1 MIPRLYEA
9 DERSF
14 DHLGLGGLPETKS
27 CFVTEERNG
36 QFELE
41 MVYPM
46 DGAKFNLLQPERIIY
61 APHDDSKTRQ
71 PFRIYKISRTM
82 NGDVTIYARHISYD
96 LSKMTV
102 KPFSASSVAQAM
114 AGLKTNTIGEQPFT
128 FWTDKSTVANFK
140 VEEPSTVRSRLG
152 GVQGS
157 ILDVFGGGEYEWD
170 HFTVRLRQNRGA
182 DNGVSLRFGKNLTD
196 LVSEEDSTNVYTS
209 CVPFWRKENTVV
221 MLEDFVVHSEYEDLF
236 DNAMCIPLDLS
247 SELTSE
253 DQDYVPT
260 TAELREAAEAHMNRN
275 LAWIITQSISAQFVA
290 LWQTE
295 EFKKTALVQR
305 LKLCDTVWAL
315 HPKLGVNASAKVIRT
330 VYDVLL
336 ERYSSIEIGE
346 ARTDLNGTLVTQRDI
361 EKTVEEQKSAV
372 QLELEHALDLMS
384 GASGGNVVIRRNAA
398 GNPYEILIMD
408 TDDIT
413 TAVNVLRLNMNGIA
427 FSQSGYNG
435 PFTTAWTIDSHFVA
449 DFITAG
455 TFNGNLIKA
464 GIIQDAAGVNYW
476 NMTTGEFQLT
486 PAAKIKTGTD
496 SYVALSEY
504 IGGIADEYVTELE
517 GDLQAQI
524 DSKIDTF
531 YQSADPST
539 GWTAEQKAAHTGDLW
554 YKTTDNTTW
563 RWSGTAWQEQEVP
576 AAVFDEIDG
585 KSAIFYGTTSQTY
598 TGVQTGDYLVDSS
611 NGATYRWSGTAWV
624 KQTDYAAAI
633 ATAMADLEEDLQTQ
647 IDGKIDTFY
656 QETDPSTNWTTEQ
669 KTAHTGDLWYKTSDS
684 STWRWSGSAWQEQSV
699 PDEVFDAIDGKST
712 IFYGT
717 TSGTYTGVQTGDYLV
732 DSASGKTYRWNGSSW
747 VVQTD
752 YASAISDAIGDL
764 RDDLEAQIED
774 GKIETFYQSADPS
787 TNWTTEQKTAHA
799 GDLWYKTSDSS
810 TWRWS
815 GSAWQEQSVPDEVFD
830 AIDGKSTIF
839 YGTTSGTYTG
849 VQKGD
854 YLVDSTTGSTYRY
867 TGSAWTKVTDYSTAI
882 SNLDSSLDQEEV
894 FNRLTGNKTQE
905 CIRLVDGHLYINA
918 SWINSGTMTANLI
931 KAGILKSQDSN
942 ENFSLNMTTGEMLMK
957 KGSIEIGSST
967 GTYYFKVSSSG
978 ALQWKSTYSEMT
990 SDGQLACSRVIIT
1003 TAPQTVDNYG
1013 TYHADIRGSTMKIV
1027 NDAGDVSWCV
1037 NPKYGMRIYDLYG
1050 YVAGSILGRD
1060 QLRYTRNT
1068 TGLNLGSSTRVVV
1081 SAANGLRFDDGSNG
1095 RIRID
1100 DYNGKCGINQ
1110 DEYGIA
1116 LFNQKNNNNCF
1127 VRCNPGGTVD
1137 ISAPNGFYVNGVKV
1151 GS

>member
-9 DERSF
+9 NERSF

-27 CFVTEERNG
+27 CIVTEERNG

-46 DGAKFNLLQPERIIY
+46 DGSKFELIQPERIIY
-61 APHDDSKTRQ
+61 APHDDTKTRQ
-71 PFRIYKISRTM
+71 PFRIYKTSRAM
-82 NGDVTIYARHISYD
+82 NGDITIYARHISYD

-114 AGLKTNTIGEQPFT
+114 AGLKSNTIGEQPFT
-128 FWTDKSTVANFK
+128 FWTDKTTVANFK

-209 CVPFWRKENTVV
+209 CVPFWKKENTVI

-260 TAELREAAEAHMNRN
+260 TTELREAAEAHMNRN

-295 EFKKTALVQR
+295 EFRKTALVQR

-486 PAAKIKTGTD
+486 PAAKIKTGTN
-496 SYVALSEY
+496 SYVALSSY
-504 IGGIADEYVTELE
+504 IGGIADNAVAELE
-517 GDLQAQI
+517 EDLQAQI
-524 DSKIDTF
+524 DGKIDTF

-539 GWTAEQKAAHTGDLW
+539 GWTAAEKTAHTGDLW

-563 RWSGTAWQEQEVP
+563 RWSGSAWQEQEVP
-576 AAVFDEIDG
+576 DAVFDEIDG

-598 TGVQTGDYLVDSS
+598 TGVQTGDYLVDSTTGS
-611 NGATYRWSGTAWV
+611 TYRWSGSAWV
-624 KQTDYAAAI
+624 KQTDYATAI
-633 ATAMADLEEDLQTQ
+633 ATALDALEEDLQEQ

-656 QETDPSTNWTTEQ
+656 QSSDPSTNWTTEQ
-669 KTAHTGDLWYKTSDS
+669 KTAHTGDLWYKTTDS

-732 DSASGKTYRWNGSSW
+732 DSTSGKTYRWNGSSW

-752 YASAISDAIGDL
+752 YASAISNYD
-764 RDDLEAQIED
+764 
-774 GKIETFYQSADPS
+774 
-787 TNWTTEQKTAHA
+787 
-799 GDLWYKTSDSS
+799 TSLNQQ
-810 TWRWS
+810 
-815 GSAWQEQSVPDEVFD
+815 A
-830 AIDGKSTIF
+830 
-839 YGTTSGTYTG
+839 
-849 VQKGD
+849 
-854 YLVDSTTGSTYRY
+854 
-867 TGSAWTKVTDYSTAI
+867 
-882 SNLDSSLDQEEV
+882 V
-894 FNRLTGNKTQE
+894 FNKLTNNSQNEGVYLSN
-905 CIRLVDGHLYINA
+905 GHLYVNGSMIRA
-918 SWINSGTMTANLI
+918 GEIDAGLI
-931 KAGILKSQDSN
+931 KAGILQSQDSN
-942 ENFSLNMTTGEMLMK
+942 SNFSLNMLTGAISMKDATLTGGSLTTE
-957 KGSIEIGSST
+957 
-967 GTYYFKVSSSG
+967 
-978 ALQWKSTYSEMT
+978 
-990 SDGQLACSRVIIT
+990 
-1003 TAPQTVDNYG
+1003 
-1013 TYHADIRGSTMKIV
+1013 
-1027 NDAGDVSWCV
+1027 
-1037 NPKYGMRIYDLYG
+1037 
-1050 YVAGSILGRD
+1050 
-1060 QLRYTRNT
+1060 
-1068 TGLNLGSSTRVVV
+1068 
-1081 SAANGLRFDDGSNG
+1081 NGLYKT
-1095 RIRID
+1095 II
-1100 DYNGKCGINQ
+1100 
-1110 DEYGIA
+1110 E
-1116 LFNQKNNNNCF
+1116 
-1127 VRCNPGGTVD
+1127 
-1137 ISAPNGFYVNGVKV
+1137 NGFLRHYHNGDYFGKV
-1151 GS
+1151 GSSIFTQNKKGMMFDIGYDADYGGFAVQESANADASLAFWYDRVGDQFISAKDIYMQSNDLTVASIIGNQQLNLEASQFNFNKKSGTTGNVIAEGDIYMNTSDKVATESYVNTQLSGYATQSWVNSQGFLKTADFSQYATQDWAYDTFATYDDLFGYLPKYKAIGQYRSDSTYTGFAPTKMNYGGAINSSGGLDMTNAPISTNHAYWGNQGMETSHIEFIVPQSISSNGTITKWAEVRVYLVNGFVETMSIDPDNTGAITRYVDTRHEMYPIPS

>member
-114 AGLKTNTIGEQPFT
+114 AGLKTNTIGEQPFN

-209 CVPFWRKENTVV
+209 CVPFWKKENTVI
-221 MLEDFVVHSEYEDLF
+221 MLEDFVVHSEYEGLF

-295 EFKKTALVQR
+295 EFRKTALVQR

-384 GASGGNVVIRRNAA
+384 GASGGNVVVRRNAA

-455 TFNGNLIKA
+455 TLNGKLIKA

-486 PAAKIKTGTD
+486 PAARIKTGTD
-496 SYVALSEY
+496 SYVVLSEY

-585 KSAIFYGTTSQTY
+585 KSTIFYGTTSGTY

-611 NGATYRWSGTAWV
+611 TGATYRWSGTAWV
-624 KQTDYAAAI
+624 KQTDYATAI
-633 ATAMADLEEDLQTQ
+633 TTALADLEEELQEQ

-656 QETDPSTNWTTEQ
+656 QSSDPSTNWTADE
-669 KTAHTGDLWYKTSDS
+669 KAAHAGDLWYKTTDS

-732 DSASGKTYRWNGSSW
+732 DSTSGKTYRWNGSSW

-787 TNWTTEQKTAHA
+787 TSWTTAQKSAHT
-799 GDLWYKTSDSS
+799 GDLWYKTSDGS

-815 GSAWQEQSVPDEVFD
+815 GTAWQEQSVPDEVFD

-849 VQKGD
+849 VQTGD

-882 SNLDSSLDQEEV
+882 SNFDSELDQEEV

-918 SWINSGTMTANLI
+918 SWINTGTMSANLI
-931 KAGILKSQDSN
+931 KAGVLKSQDSN
-942 ENFSLNMTTGEMLMK
+942 SNFSLNMSTGAIYMKNATLTGGSLTTENGLFKNVVENGKVYGYYNDVLLGTVGVESFYTPSNRGMMLMIDK
-957 KGSIEIGSST
+957 RTSAYGGIGIR
-967 GTYYFKVSSSG
+967 
-978 ALQWKSTYSEMT
+978 T
-990 SDGQLACSRVIIT
+990 SDNGTPAQGLYYSTATDSFVCTKDLGISNAHGLEASKVFSLYNMTISSDKILTLTGSKVNIGTQLGFT
-1003 TAPQTVDNYG
+1003 NYM
-1013 TYHADIRGSTMKIV
+1013 SIV
-1027 NDAGDVSWCV
+1027 NADS
-1037 NPKYGMRIYDLYG
+1037 
-1050 YVAGSILGRD
+1050 
-1060 QLRYTRNT
+1060 
-1068 TGLNLGSSTRVVV
+1068 
-1081 SAANGLRFDDGSNG
+1081 
-1095 RIRID
+1095 
-1100 DYNGKCGINQ
+1100 KCGINE
-1110 DEYGIA
+1110 DSYGVA
-1116 LFNQKNNNNCF
+1116 LFNQGGNNNCF
-1127 VRCNPGGTVD
+1127 VRCNPGGSIT
-1137 ISAPNGFYVNGVKV
+1137 ISAPNGCYVNGVKV
-1151 GS
+1151 GG

>member
-27 CFVTEERNG
+27 CSVTEERNG

-46 DGAKFNLLQPERIIY
+46 DGSKFELIQPERIIY
-61 APHDDSKTRQ
+61 APHDDTKTRQ
-71 PFRIYKISRTM
+71 PFRIYKTSRAM
-82 NGDVTIYARHISYD
+82 NGDITIYARHISYD

-102 KPFSASSVAQAM
+102 KPFSASSVSQAM

-128 FWTDKSTVANFK
+128 FWTDKNTVANFK

-209 CVPFWRKENTVV
+209 CVPFWKKENTVI

-260 TAELREAAEAHMNRN
+260 TTELREAAEAHMNRN

-295 EFKKTALVQR
+295 EFRKTALVQR

-372 QLELEHALDLMS
+372 QLELEHALNLMS

-486 PAAKIKTGTD
+486 PGAKIKTGTN
-496 SYVALSEY
+496 SYVVLSEY
-504 IGGIADEYVTELE
+504 VGGIADEYVTELE
-517 GDLQAQI
+517 EDLQAQI
-524 DSKIDTF
+524 DGKIDTF

-539 GWTAEQKAAHTGDLW
+539 GWTAEQKTAHTGDLW

-585 KSAIFYGTTSQTY
+585 KSTIFYGTTSQTY

-611 NGATYRWSGTAWV
+611 TGATYRWSGTAWV
-624 KQTDYAAAI
+624 KQTDYADAI

-656 QETDPSTNWTTEQ
+656 QSADPSTGWTAEQ
-669 KTAHTGDLWYKTSDS
+669 KTAHTGDLWYKTTDS

-717 TSGTYTGVQTGDYLV
+717 TSGTYAGVTKGDYLV
-732 DSASGKTYRWNGSSW
+732 DSA
-747 VVQTD
+747 
-752 YASAISDAIGDL
+752 
-764 RDDLEAQIED
+764 
-774 GKIETFYQSADPS
+774 
-787 TNWTTEQKTAHA
+787 
-799 GDLWYKTSDSS
+799 
-810 TWRWS
+810 
-815 GSAWQEQSVPDEVFD
+815 
-830 AIDGKSTIF
+830 
-839 YGTTSGTYTG
+839 
-849 VQKGD
+849 
-854 YLVDSTTGSTYRY
+854 TGSTYRY

-931 KAGILKSQDSN
+931 KAGVLKSQDSN
-942 ENFSLNMTTGEMLMK
+942 ENFYLNMTTGEMLMK

-990 SDGQLACSRVIIT
+990 NDGQLACSRMIIM
-1003 TAPQTVDNYG
+1003 TAPQTNQYG
-1013 TYHADIRGSTMKIV
+1013 TFHADIRGSAIKMV
-1027 NDAGDVSWCV
+1027 DAEDNLYWHLEP
-1037 NPKYGMRIYDLYG
+1037 PKGMRIYNLDG
-1050 YVAGSILGRD
+1050 TCQGCIKGRD
-1060 QLRYTRNT
+1060 QYLYTSNT
-1068 TGLNLGSSTRVVV
+1068 SGLDLYSPTRVFV
-1081 SAANGLRFDDGSNG
+1081 SSPYGLRFDESY
-1095 RIRID
+1095 IRID
-1100 DYNGKCGINQ
+1100 NRNGKSGINE

-1116 LFNQKNNNNCF
+1116 LFNQKNNSNCF
-1127 VRCNPGGTVD
+1127 VRCNPGGRVD
-1137 ISAPNGFYVNGVKV
+1137 ISAPNGFYVNGVRV

>member
-209 CVPFWRKENTVV
+209 CVPFWKKENTVI

-384 GASGGNVVIRRNAA
+384 GASGGNIVVRRNAA

-413 TAVNVLRLNMNGIA
+413 TAVNVLRLNMKGIA

-496 SYVALSEY
+496 SYVVLSEY

-517 GDLQAQI
+517 EDLQAQI

-539 GWTAEQKAAHTGDLW
+539 GWTTEQKTAHTGDLW

-585 KSAIFYGTTSQTY
+585 KSAIFYGTTSGTY

-611 NGATYRWSGTAWV
+611 NGSTYRWSGSAWV
-624 KQTDYAAAI
+624 KQTDYATAI
-633 ATAMADLEEDLQTQ
+633 ATAMADLEEDLQEQ

-656 QETDPSTNWTTEQ
+656 QSADPSTNWTAAEKTAHTGDLWYKTTDNTTWRWNGSTWQEQEVPTAVFDEIDGKSTIFYGTTSGTYADVQTGDYLVDSTSGKTYRWNGSSWVVQTDYASAISSAISSLRSDLESQIEDGKIETFYQSADPSTNWTAEQ

-732 DSASGKTYRWNGSSW
+732 DS
-747 VVQTD
+747 
-752 YASAISDAIGDL
+752 
-764 RDDLEAQIED
+764 
-774 GKIETFYQSADPS
+774 
-787 TNWTTEQKTAHA
+787 
-799 GDLWYKTSDSS
+799 
-810 TWRWS
+810 
-815 GSAWQEQSVPDEVFD
+815 
-830 AIDGKSTIF
+830 
-839 YGTTSGTYTG
+839 
-849 VQKGD
+849 
-854 YLVDSTTGSTYRY
+854 TTGSTYRY

-882 SNLDSSLDQEEV
+882 SNFDSELDQEEV

-918 SWINSGTMTANLI
+918 SWINTGTMSANLI
-931 KAGILKSQDSN
+931 KAGILKSQDTN
-942 ENFSLNMTTGEMLMK
+942 TNFSLNMLTGEIVMK
-957 KGSIEIGSST
+957 NATFTGKSRLGYYPTINSGKIALTDSDGNDSVLIEEGSIKLYGLDTTLYGRIKARDT
-967 GTYYFKVSSSG
+967 LTYTTRFGLELWSNNHV
-978 ALQWKSTYSEMT
+978 
-990 SDGQLACSRVIIT
+990 VIN
-1003 TAPQTVDNYG
+1003 APDLIFENYM
-1013 TYHADIRGSTMKIV
+1013 SIV
-1027 NDAGDVSWCV
+1027 N
-1037 NPKYGMRIYDLYG
+1037 
-1050 YVAGSILGRD
+1050 
-1060 QLRYTRNT
+1060 
-1068 TGLNLGSSTRVVV
+1068 
-1081 SAANGLRFDDGSNG
+1081 
-1095 RIRID
+1095 
-1100 DYNGKCGINQ
+1100 YNRKCGINE
-1110 DEYGIA
+1110 DSYGVA
-1116 LFNQKNNNNCF
+1116 LFNQGNNSNCF
-1127 VRCNPGGTVD
+1127 VRCNPGGSIT
-1137 ISAPNGFYVNGVKV
+1137 IEAPNGCYVNGVKV
-1151 GS
+1151 GG

>member
-71 PFRIYKISRTM
+71 PFRIYKTSRAM

-114 AGLKTNTIGEQPFT
+114 AGLKTNTIGEQPFD

-221 MLEDFVVHSEYEDLF
+221 MLDDFVVHSEYEDLF

-496 SYVALSEY
+496 SYVVLSEY
-504 IGGIADEYVTELE
+504 IGGITDEYVTELE
-517 GDLQAQI
+517 EDLQAQI

-539 GWTAEQKAAHTGDLW
+539 GWTTEQKTAHTGDLW

-585 KSAIFYGTTSQTY
+585 KSAIFYGTTSGTY
-598 TGVQTGDYLVDSS
+598 ADVQTGDYLVDSTS
-611 NGATYRWSGTAWV
+611 GKTYRWNGSSWV
-624 KQTDYAAAI
+624 VQTDYASAI
-633 ATAMADLEEDLQTQ
+633 GSAISSLRSDLESQ
-647 IDGKIDTFY
+647 IEDGKIETFY
-656 QETDPSTNWTTEQ
+656 QSADPSTNWTTEQ

-717 TSGTYTGVQTGDYLV
+717 TSDTYAGVT
-732 DSASGKTYRWNGSSW
+732 
-747 VVQTD
+747 
-752 YASAISDAIGDL
+752 
-764 RDDLEAQIED
+764 
-774 GKIETFYQSADPS
+774 
-787 TNWTTEQKTAHA
+787 
-799 GDLWYKTSDSS
+799 
-810 TWRWS
+810 
-815 GSAWQEQSVPDEVFD
+815 
-830 AIDGKSTIF
+830 
-839 YGTTSGTYTG
+839 
-849 VQKGD
+849 KGD

-967 GTYYFKVSSSG
+967 GTYHFKVSSSG

-990 SDGQLACSRVIIT
+990 SDGQLACSRMILM
-1003 TAPQTVDNYG
+1003 TAPQTVDNFG
-1013 TYHADIRGSTMKIV
+1013 TYHADIRGSTIKIV
-1027 NDAGDVSWCV
+1027 NDDGVVAWSVD
-1037 NPKYGMRIYDLYG
+1037 PKNGLRIYDLNG

-1060 QLRYTRNT
+1060 QIRYTRNKA
-1068 TGLNLGSSTRVVV
+1068 GLNLGSSNRIVI
-1081 SAANGLRFDDGSNG
+1081 SATSGLRFDDGDHG

-1100 DYNGKCGINQ
+1100 DYNGTCGINQ

-1127 VRCNPGGTVD
+1127 VRCNPGGSVS
-1137 ISAPNGFYVNGVKV
+1137 ISAPNGCYVNGVKV
-1151 GS
+1151 GG